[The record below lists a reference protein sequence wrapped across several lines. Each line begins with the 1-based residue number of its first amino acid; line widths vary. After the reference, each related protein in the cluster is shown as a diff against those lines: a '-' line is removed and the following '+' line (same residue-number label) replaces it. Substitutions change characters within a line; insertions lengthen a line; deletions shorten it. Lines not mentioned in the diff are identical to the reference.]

1 MLFELIAVIV
11 AGVAAGGVVMI
22 VRRIIPAL
30 PRWLVPVVAGA
41 AMLAVSI
48 SLEYSWFAR
57 NSAALPE
64 GVKVATVHE
73 NKAFWRPWT
82 YAFPYV
88 DRFIAVSQT
97 GALENEAAEGQ
108 KMTSLYIFGRWTPT
122 RRIRAVFDCES
133 GRRADLLPG
142 LVLGEDGSVPDSA
155 WIDTGRDDPVTRTA
169 CAEA

>member
-1 MLFELIAVIV
+1 MLFELVAVIV
-11 AGVAAGGVVMI
+11 AGIAGGGVTLI

-41 AMLAVSI
+41 TMLAVSI
-48 SLEYSWFAR
+48 SLEYSWFSR

-64 GVKVATVHE
+64 GVEVATVHE
-73 NKAFWRPWT
+73 NTAFWRPWT

-88 DRFIAVSQT
+88 DRFIAVAQV
-97 GALENEAAEGQ
+97 GALQNEAAKDQ
-108 KMTSLYIFGRWTPT
+108 RMTSLYIFGRWTPT
-122 RRIRAVFDCES
+122 RRLRAVFDCQM

-142 LVLGEDGSVPDSA
+142 VALAEDGSVPETA

-169 CAEA
+169 CAGA